1 MKKLFIIPDVHSPF
15 HDRLALRLV
24 RLAIQEFNPDIL
36 IQMGDLVDCY
46 SLSSFVPDPSRRLLF
61 KDEVKK
67 THELLEALEK
77 DFKGSRRIITLG
89 NHEERLERY
98 LHGKGPALTGT
109 KGLSIDEQLGLSERG
124 WEVYG
129 YKDYCRVGKAIFTH
143 DLDYGYA
150 GVARKALRDAQHTV
164 IIGHAHR
171 IETLVEGDATGTPKF
186 AACFGWLGDTAHADY
201 KHRLKANRDWAQGF
215 GIGYMEPAG
224 TIHFQAIPIVYGKCV
239 IDGTLLHVK

>member
-1 MKKLFIIPDVHSPF
+1 MKKLFVIPDVHSPF
-15 HDRLALRLV
+15 YDRLAMRLV
-24 RLAIQEFNPDIL
+24 KLAIKEFKPNIL
-36 IQMGDLVDCY
+36 VQCGDLLDCY

-61 KDEVKK
+61 KDEVKITEK
-67 THELLEALEK
+67 LLDELDSVAGGATK
-77 DFKGSRRIITLG
+77 IITLG

-98 LHGKGPALTGT
+98 LHGRGPALTGT
-109 KGLSIDEQLGLSERG
+109 KGLTIDEQLNLTKRG
-124 WEVYG
+124 WHVTA

-164 IIGHAHR
+164 IVGHAHR
-171 IETLVEGDATGTPKF
+171 IETLVEGDATGTPKY
-186 AACFGWLGDTAHADY
+186 AACFGWLGNPARADY

-224 TIHFQAIPIVYGKCV
+224 IIHFQAIPIVYGKCV
-239 IDGTLLHVK
+239 IDGTLLKVK